1 MEDDQVG
8 AIVGQMAGALY
19 GWQQILAD
27 EWSNR
32 CVACLHYN
40 LDSFSRIFCYLANGI
55 KLLNQ
60 GKEFDVLG
68 QRCRNWLAGSRLE
81 TWKPSLP
88 CYTIATP

>member
-40 LDSFSRIFCYLANGI
+40 LDF
-55 KLLNQ
+55 
-60 GKEFDVLG
+60 G
-68 QRCRNWLAGSRLE
+68 QFFLPLFALRMASNCLE
-81 TWKPSLP
+81 TKARNLMYWDKGAEIGLRAAAW
-88 CYTIATP
+88 I

>member
-40 LDSFSRIFCYLANGI
+40 LDSFSRIFVA
-55 KLLNQ
+55 
-60 GKEFDVLG
+60 
-68 QRCRNWLAGSRLE
+68 
-81 TWKPSLP
+81 LP
-88 CYTIATP
+88 MASNC